1 MAMPD
6 MPTVSV
12 IIPTR
17 DRALF
22 VTRAIESVLNQSR
35 LPEEIIVID
44 DGSTDGTSGILA
56 REFPLAKVLHSGGKG
71 VSAARNLGIQ
81 SAEGDWIALLD
92 SDDTWHG
99 NKLKRQLLALEE
111 NPAYRICHTNEIWIR
126 NGVRVNPMK
135 KHQKRGGFIFRDCLP
150 RCAMSPSSTLIHR
163 EIFERV
169 GMFDEN
175 LPACEDYDLWLRIS
189 ARYPVLFIDKELVT
203 KYGGH
208 EDQLSQ
214 KYRAMDRFRIR
225 TLARLLDQVDLDP
238 DDRTAAIE
246 TLLGKIRVY
255 LNGAEKRGNNNH
267 VTSFRK
273 LQARYAESIFRNV
286 YDE

>member
-56 REFPLAKVLHSGGKG
+56 REFPLAKVLQSDGRG

-111 NPAYRICHTNEIWIR
+111 NPAYRVCHTNEIWIR
-126 NGVRVNPMK
+126 DGVRVNPMK

-189 ARYPVLFIDKELVT
+189 ARYPVLFINKELVT

-214 KYRAMDRFRIR
+214 KYPAMDRFRIR

-267 VTSFRK
+267 VTSFQK
-273 LQARYAESIFRNV
+273 LQARYAESNFRDV
-286 YDE
+286 CDE

>member
-1 MAMPD
+1 MPD

-56 REFPLAKVLHSGGKG
+56 REFPLAKVLQSDGRG

-111 NPAYRICHTNEIWIR
+111 NPAYRVCHTNEIWIR
-126 NGVRVNPMK
+126 DGVRVNPMK

-189 ARYPVLFIDKELVT
+189 ARYPVLFINKELVT

-214 KYRAMDRFRIR
+214 KYPAMDRFRIR

-267 VTSFRK
+267 VTSFQK
-273 LQARYAESIFRNV
+273 LQARYAESNFRDV
-286 YDE
+286 CDE

>member
-56 REFPLAKVLHSGGKG
+56 REFPLAKVLQSDGRG

-214 KYRAMDRFRIR
+214 KYQAMDRFRIR

>member
-1 MAMPD
+1 MPD

-56 REFPLAKVLHSGGKG
+56 REFPLAKVLQSDGRG

-81 SAEGDWIALLD
+81 YAEGDWIALLD

-111 NPAYRICHTNEIWIR
+111 NPAYRVCHTNEIWIR
-126 NGVRVNPMK
+126 DGVRVNPMK

-189 ARYPVLFIDKELVT
+189 ARYPVLFINKELVT

-214 KYRAMDRFRIR
+214 KYPAMDRFRIR
-225 TLARLLDQVDLDP
+225 SLARLLDQVDLDP

-246 TLLGKIRVY
+246 TLLGKIRIY
-255 LNGAEKRGNNNH
+255 LNGAEKHGNNNH

-286 YDE
+286 CNE